1 MEEIVFERVRAEESV
16 ARAGSQKARSMAVYN
31 NGTSSDPEEEEEEE
45 NSEGD
50 SKQPETNPIGGNHG
64 WEKESAARA
73 CSERAG
79 NLSGYA
85 TGILNEPEE
94 EEQEEYAAGNRKKPA
109 RKPVGGNQGWEN
121 EK

>member
-1 MEEIVFERVRAEESV
+1 MFERVRAEESV

-31 NGTSSDPEEEEEEE
+31 NGTSSDPEEEEEEK

-73 CSERAG
+73 CSERVG
-79 NLSGYA
+79 NLA
-85 TGILNEPEE
+85 GIQWNYLTS
-94 EEQEEYAAGNRKKPA
+94 QKRRKKKHTQRGIEKSRQGNFSGE
-109 RKPVGGNQGWEN
+109 RKT
-121 EK
+121 EKSK